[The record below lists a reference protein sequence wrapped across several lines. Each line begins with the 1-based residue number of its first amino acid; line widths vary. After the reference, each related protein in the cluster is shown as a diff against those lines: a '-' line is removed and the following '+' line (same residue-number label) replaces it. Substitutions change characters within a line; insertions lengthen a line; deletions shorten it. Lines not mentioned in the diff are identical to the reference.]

1 MTDREL
7 IAKHRAACG
16 ECERVL
22 AGQSTFCTIAKFIE
36 TPWWGEDHR
45 TPIEIAIDNAIADWR
60 GF

>member
-22 AGQSTFCTIAKFIE
+22 AGQATFCTVAKFIE
-36 TPWWGEDHR
+36 SQWWDERAKPHY
-45 TPIEIAIDNAIADWR
+45 IEQER
-60 GF
+60 